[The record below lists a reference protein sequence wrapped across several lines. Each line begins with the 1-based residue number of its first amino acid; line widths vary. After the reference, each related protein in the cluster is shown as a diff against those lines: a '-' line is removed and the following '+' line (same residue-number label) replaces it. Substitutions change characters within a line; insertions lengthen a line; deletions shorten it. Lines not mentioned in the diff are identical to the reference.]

1 VRRTR
6 STRLVRSALTAPT
19 AVVAGVVLVAAA
31 ACTGD
36 GDDEARRDRTTT
48 TTTADQEA
56 AVLAAYEASWRAFE
70 EAGTDPATP
79 DHPRLAETMTGP
91 ALAAAT
97 QALGEMAELQQHLE
111 GQVELSPRVTELS
124 GNRAVVED
132 CVIDRGQ
139 RVGADG
145 GVVLRSEPTPW
156 PYRAAMVMENDVWR
170 TSELSRGEEPCE
182 P

>member
-19 AVVAGVVLVAAA
+19 SVVATVLLVAAA
-31 ACTGD
+31 CSGD
-36 GDDEARRDRTTT
+36 GDDGARRDRTTT
-48 TTTADQEA
+48 TVDQEA

-79 DHPRLAETMTGP
+79 DHPRLTETMTGP

-111 GQVELSPRVTELS
+111 GRVELSPRVADLS

-139 RVGADG
+139 RVGPDG
-145 GVVLRSEPTPW
+145 RVVLRSEPTPW
-156 PYRAAMVMENDVWR
+156 PYSAAMVREDDVWR